1 MTPAPATQAGTTPA
15 RALEGRVVLVTGAHG
30 GLGSAAASA
39 CAGAGATVVLL
50 GRKVPKLNRVHDA
63 IAAMPGTAAPLL
75 YPLDLEGASP
85 DDHLELARRIG
96 EAFGRLDGLLH
107 CAAAFAG
114 LTPLEQTD
122 PAALARAIHVNLTAP
137 LWLTQACL
145 PLLRRAPAGAVVFA
159 VDDPA
164 RVGQAY
170 WGGYGL
176 AHLALDGL
184 VGMLQAEQGAGGV
197 RVSGLRP
204 GPMRTPLRAKAFVEE
219 DDRVAV
225 DPARFAPACVTLL
238 SDAGA
243 GRRGQVWSPDPA
255 PVAAP

>member
-1 MTPAPATQAGTTPA
+1 VTDAPATQAGATPA
-15 RALEGRVVLVTGAHG
+15 RALDGRVVLVTGAHG
-30 GLGSAAASA
+30 GLGSAAATA
-39 CAGAGATVVLL
+39 CARAGATVVLL
-50 GRKVPKLNRVHDA
+50 GRKVAKLNRLHDA
-63 IAAMPGTAAPLL
+63 IAAQPGAAAPLL
-75 YPLDLEGASP
+75 YPMDLEGASP
-85 DDHLELARRIG
+85 DDHLALATRIDD
-96 EAFGRLDGLLH
+96 AFGRLDGLLH

-137 LWLTQACL
+137 VWLTQACL
-145 PLLRRAPAGAVVFA
+145 PLLRRSGDGAVVFA
-159 VDDPA
+159 LDDPA

-204 GPMRTPLRAKAFVEE
+204 GPMRTPLRARAFVEE
-219 DDRVAV
+219 DDVAAR
-225 DPARFAPACVTLL
+225 DPAQFAAACVALL
-238 SDAGA
+238 SPAGA
-243 GRRGQVWSPDPA
+243 EHRGCTWA
-255 PVAAP
+255 PGPEATA